1 MGEAMTVPHFAA
13 GAWQYVF
20 NTPLECGLRC
30 VALLLAAR
38 PQRWDLQRIVQ
49 SEYLLVH
56 SGDVPGGPP
65 SLHPSSPH
73 RVGELLVRRG
83 LVERALLFMM
93 SRQVVCRAL
102 SSSGIHYFAGD
113 HALPFFDALQSAYS
127 RQLLSRAAWVV
138 ERFGEVPSED
148 LDNYMRAHWSDWGA
162 EFTHELFVRGASD

>member
-1 MGEAMTVPHFAA
+1 MNVPHFATD
-13 GAWQYVF
+13 AWQYVF

-30 VALLLAAR
+30 VALLLSAH

-65 SLHPSSPH
+65 SLHPSAPH

-93 SRQVVCRAL
+93 SRQLICRSL
-102 SSSGIHYFAGD
+102 SSEGIKYFSGENG
-113 HALPFFDALQSAYS
+113 LPFFDALQSPYS
-127 RQLLSRAAWVV
+127 RTLLLRAKWVV
-138 ERFGEVPSED
+138 ERFGDMPAAA
-148 LDNYMRAHWSDWGA
+148 LDDYMRLHWADWGS
-162 EFTHELFVRGASD
+162 EFVREVFVREAME